1 MSDYYSNNNYDS
13 YNNQYDSNY
22 QYDSNGYSQ
31 YEASMDE
38 EAPIVMKVK
47 TVFAEE
53 VIAKSFL
60 FMFIALLIT
69 AFASL
74 TTTMEVAINMLFG
87 YNFMILMAV
96 EIGIVLFSEWAIRKN
111 HAVLA
116 GVLYVAY
123 SYLTGVTLSV
133 IFMLY
138 TTASIISVFLI
149 TAGLFAVMAV
159 YGLVT
164 KKDLSSAG
172 SLMTMGL
179 LGIIITGLVN
189 IFFLQSTVLDTVI
202 CCIGVLIFVGLTA
215 YDTQK
220 IKQRVEMSNDDNVL
234 TLALYGGFELYLD
247 FVNLFLKLLS
257 IFGKSR
263 D

>member
-1 MSDYYSNNNYDS
+1 MSDYSNNNYDS
-13 YNNQYDSNY
+13 YNNFDSFSNQYDGNA
-22 QYDSNGYSQ
+22 YSQ
-31 YEASMDE
+31 FDSAMQED
-38 EAPIVMKVK
+38 APIMMKVK

-74 TTTMEVAINMLFG
+74 TTTIDVAINMMLG

-96 EIGIVLFSEWAIRKN
+96 EIGIVLLSEFAIRKN
-111 HAVLA
+111 WAVFA
-116 GVLYVAY
+116 GVLYVIY

-133 IFMLY
+133 IFVVY
-138 TTASIISVFLI
+138 TTASIASIFLI
-149 TAGLFAVMAV
+149 TAGLFAIMAV

-164 KKDLSSAG
+164 NKDLSSAG
-172 SLMTMGL
+172 SLLMMGL
-179 LGIIITGLVN
+179 LGIVVTGLVN

-202 CCIGVLIFVGLTA
+202 CCIGVLVFVGLTA

-220 IKQRVEMSNDDNVL
+220 IKQRVEMSNDENVL

-257 IFGKSR
+257 LFGKSR